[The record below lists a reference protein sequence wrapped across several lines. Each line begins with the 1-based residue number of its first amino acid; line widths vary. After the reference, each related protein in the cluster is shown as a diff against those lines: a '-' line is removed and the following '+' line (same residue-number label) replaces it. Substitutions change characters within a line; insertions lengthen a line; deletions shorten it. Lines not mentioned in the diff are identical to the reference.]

1 MFSLALML
9 RQNTVLYCFWRKGQK
24 YKSDQFYA
32 EKITL
37 SNRIIITMKKLL
49 CMW

>member
-1 MFSLALML
+1 MLSLALML
-9 RQNTVLYCFWRKGQK
+9 HQNTVLYCFWRKGQK

-37 SNRIIITMKKLL
+37 IIITMKKLL